1 MTYDEFLNTIKERA
15 QERLGKLYKVSIKKV
30 LKNNGVLKDALCL
43 SKTEA
48 ITKPALYLNAYYD
61 LYQGEMTLDDIL
73 DEILEVYEWNEKRQ
87 DIWTEG
93 FLDFEKIKDRIV
105 FRLIN
110 AGRNQ
115 ALLESVPYICYQD
128 LAIVFCIYQETQENF
143 LTMLIHREHLKRWGI
158 GEHELYDYAKS
169 NTPFLLPAEIKS
181 LEEKMKEIARESM
194 GDSYSEEV
202 MNELLHSEQDNRPIY
217 VLSNWAGVYG
227 AACILYDDVLKDFSE
242 RIKSDMIV
250 IFSSIHEVL
259 LIPDQDDIDI
269 EAVKEMVRTI
279 NSTEVGE
286 EDFLTDEVYRYSR
299 VDGILTHADI
309 WKTGFSR

>member
-15 QERLGKLYKVSIKKV
+15 QERLGKLYKVSI
-30 LKNNGVLKDALCL
+30 LKDALCL

-48 ITKPALYLNAYYD
+48 VTKPALYLNAYYD
-61 LYQGEMTLDDIL
+61 LYQGEMPLDDIL

-128 LAIVFCIYQETQENF
+128 LAIVFCIYQETQE
-143 LTMLIHREHLKRWGI
+143 
-158 GEHELYDYAKS
+158 
-169 NTPFLLPAEIKS
+169 
-181 LEEKMKEIARESM
+181 
-194 GDSYSEEV
+194 EV
-202 MNELLHSEQDNRPIY
+202 MNKLLHSEQDNRPIY

-299 VDGILTHADI
+299 ADGILTPADI
-309 WKTGFSR
+309 GKTGFSS